1 MRARTRVWAR
11 RMAIIVAASA
21 VFGFGVSLISHSD
34 LASGTLAGV
43 LIALLIATLENLLQG
58 PWAATV
64 RHWPPIVLL
73 LLRTALYGAAFV
85 VMVHVATALVF
96 RSWEPILHPTR
107 LVGNAMLFLSF
118 CFAFAVN
125 FAVMLGRL
133 LGSRVVVSLITGR
146 YRRPRKE
153 QRIVLFMDLRGS
165 TKLAEQLGDE
175 RFHHF
180 LNEVFSDIADPVLE
194 TGGEIYRY
202 IGDEIIITWPVEGSP
217 RDARCVECV
226 FAVEEVLASGGERYL
241 SDYGAEPRLRAAL
254 HAGPL
259 IVGEMG
265 DLKREIVL
273 LGDTMNTAARIENA
287 CRTFDKDVIAS
298 APALRLFALPAEVRA
313 QSLGVVA
320 LRGKETE
327 LELFALTRG
336 ASYGPAIASTLSAR
350 VR

>member
-1 MRARTRVWAR
+1 
-11 RMAIIVAASA
+11 
-21 VFGFGVSLISHSD
+21 
-34 LASGTLAGV
+34 
-43 LIALLIATLENLLQG
+43 
-58 PWAATV
+58 
-64 RHWPPIVLL
+64 LL
-73 LLRTALYGAAFV
+73 LLRTALYGLAFV

-107 LVGNAMLFLSF
+107 LVSNATLVLSF

-125 FAVMLGRL
+125 FAVMLARL
-133 LGSRVVVSLITGR
+133 LGSRVAVSLITGR

-153 QRIVLFMDLRGS
+153 ERIVLFMDLRGS

-175 RFHHF
+175 RFHGF
-180 LNEVFSDIADPVLE
+180 LNQVFSDIADPVLE

-202 IGDEIIITWPVEGSP
+202 VGDEVIITWPVEGSP
-217 RDARCVECV
+217 RDARCVACV
-226 FAVEEVLASGGERYL
+226 FAIEAVLASGRERYL
-241 SDYGAEPRLRAAL
+241 SDYGAVPRLRAAL

-287 CRTFDKDVIAS
+287 CRTLDKDVIAS
-298 APALRLFALPAEVRA
+298 APTLRLFAPPAGVRA

-336 ASYGPAIASTLSAR
+336 
-350 VR
+350 

>member
-1 MRARTRVWAR
+1 
-11 RMAIIVAASA
+11 MAAIVAASA
-21 VFGFGVSLISHSD
+21 AFGFSVSLISGTD
-34 LASGTLAGV
+34 PASGALGGF
-43 LIALLIATLENLLQG
+43 LIALFIATLENLLQG

-64 RHWPPIVLL
+64 RHWPPAVLL
-73 LLRTALYGAAFV
+73 LLRTALYGLAFV

-107 LVGNAMLFLSF
+107 LVSNATLVLSF

-125 FAVMLGRL
+125 FAVMLARL
-133 LGSRVVVSLITGR
+133 LGSRVAVSLITGR

-153 QRIVLFMDLRGS
+153 ERIVLFMDLRGS

-175 RFHHF
+175 RFHGF
-180 LNEVFSDIADPVLE
+180 LNQVFSDVADPILE
-194 TGGEIYRY
+194 AGGEIYRY
-202 IGDEIIITWPVEGSP
+202 VGDEIIITWPVEGSP

-226 FAVEEVLASGGERYL
+226 FAIEEVLAGSRERYL
-241 SDYGAEPRLRAAL
+241 SDYGAEPRLRGAL
-254 HAGPL
+254 HVGPL

-287 CRTFDKDVIAS
+287 CRMFDKDVIAS
-298 APALRLFALPAEVRA
+298 APTLRLFAPPAGVHA

-336 ASYGPAIASTLSAR
+336 
-350 VR
+350 